1 MQDGRCACRRVRPGS
16 GDGVVRVGRETSG
29 RKGKTVT
36 TVDGVPGTDADLRAL
51 AGELKRACGSG
62 GSLRDGV
69 IEIQGDHRNKVIA
82 HLQAAGHTVKAA
94 GG

>member
-1 MQDGRCACRRVRPGS
+1 MQDGRCSCRRARPGS
-16 GDGVVRVGRETSG
+16 ADGVIRVRRETSG

-36 TVDGVPGTDADLRAL
+36 TVDGVPGTDADLSTL

-62 GSLRDGV
+62 GSVRDGV
-69 IEIQGDHRNKVIA
+69 IEIQGDHREKVIH
-82 HLQAAGHTVKAA
+82 HLRAAGHAVKAA